1 MINYADK
8 EEWAKFIRENIIPLR
23 DSAEF
28 LVNYWEYLRRRMDGV
43 YIDAMDEDYKSLVLG
58 GVSEEGA
65 YLEGSVAKF
74 YRDFFGVSLNVE
86 LPQYVSAVKE
96 GLTKGIMAVVSESL
110 FVRFASEVATQTRKI
125 EHIALSKE
133 IIGIVEHPKEDV
145 RGEEFDALVRKPDE
159 VIKLIE
165 EFYNKCARITPN
177 YNEHSLFILT
187 IRTITRRYLEEA
199 YPEFKEKFEELR
211 SFFGLKPLFTPKIEE
226 SEMKQKYT
234 IWHLP
239 EGSFGGEIKK
249 LYEIVWDYNSKL
261 KELLSQYFEEIVDLK
276 EEFFEMAKNSVAL
289 SSETLNVGKLLSEIF
304 HLDAVNPLQVE
315 LWHYYYDYSRGYRRR
330 EIGNILNVERPVPL
344 TEVLDEISP
353 FLFAGLINISK
364 VEEGEII
371 FEPLKW

>member
-8 EEWAKFIRENIIPLR
+8 EEWAKFIREYIIPLR

-65 YLEGSVAKF
+65 YLDGSVAKF

-261 KELLSQYFEEIVDLK
+261 KELLSQYFAGIVDLK
-276 EEFFEMAKNSVAL
+276 EEFFEMAKNSVI
-289 SSETLNVGKLLSEIF
+289 SSEIVDVEKLLSYQSR
-304 HLDAVNPLQVE
+304 LDVENPLQVKYE
-315 LWHYYYDYSRGYRRR
+315 DFPYDRS
-330 EIGNILNVERPVPL
+330 LLLPKRPVPL
-344 TEVLDEISP
+344 TEVLDEVSP
-353 FLFAGLINISK
+353 FLFAGLINVS
-364 VEEGEII
+364 EIWRDI
-371 FEPLKW
+371 IYFKPLKEK

>member
-1 MINYADK
+1 M
-8 EEWAKFIRENIIPLR
+8 R
-23 DSAEF
+23 
-28 LVNYWEYLRRRMDGV
+28 
-43 YIDAMDEDYKSLVLG
+43 
-58 GVSEEGA
+58 
-65 YLEGSVAKF
+65 
-74 YRDFFGVSLNVE
+74 
-86 LPQYVSAVKE
+86 
-96 GLTKGIMAVVSESL
+96 
-110 FVRFASEVATQTRKI
+110 
-125 EHIALSKE
+125 LS
-133 IIGIVEHPKEDV
+133 
-145 RGEEFDALVRKPDE
+145 
-159 VIKLIE
+159 LIE

-177 YNEHSLFILT
+177 YNEYSLFILT

-315 LWHYYYDYSRGYRRR
+315 LWHYYYDCSRGYRRR